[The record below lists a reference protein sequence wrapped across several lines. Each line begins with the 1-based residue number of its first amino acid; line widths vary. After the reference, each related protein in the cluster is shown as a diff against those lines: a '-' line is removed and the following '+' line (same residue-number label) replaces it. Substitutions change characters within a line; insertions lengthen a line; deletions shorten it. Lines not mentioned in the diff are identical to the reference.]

1 MTTEMT
7 YNYIEEFLSDVQ
19 SRGRFTVT
27 LEELRNNFN
36 SSEKAIL
43 QNVFRLKSKNR
54 LAQVRKE
61 FYVIV
66 TPQYANRGMI
76 PSTLFIGD
84 LMEFLK
90 RDYYVG
96 LLSASALHG
105 AAHQQPMQFQVMI
118 KKPPLRSI
126 KNNKL
131 NISFFVKNS
140 WQEEDINQMKTETG
154 YINVSSPAL
163 TAFDLIHYN
172 KKIGGLNRVIPI
184 LEDLMENI
192 SASDLNKNAK
202 GQKITVIQRLGFILD
217 AMGNEQLATA
227 LYKRVEG
234 KPLRVIPISLAHKK
248 REGELNI
255 KWNVILNSELD
266 F

>member
-1 MTTEMT
+1 MVVEST
-7 YNYIEEFLSDVQ
+7 YNNIEDFLNKIQ
-19 SRGRFTVT
+19 SNGRFSVT
-27 LEELRNNFN
+27 LKELKNNFD

-43 QNVFRLKSKNR
+43 QNIFRLKRKNQ

-66 TPQYANRGMI
+66 PPQYSNRGMI

-84 LMEFLK
+84 LMEFLE

-96 LLSASALHG
+96 LMSASALHG
-105 AAHQQPMQFQVMI
+105 AGHQQPMQFQVMTT
-118 KKPPLRSI
+118 KPSLRNI

-131 NISFFVKNS
+131 NIHFFVKS
-140 WQEEDINQMKTETG
+140 KWQEGDINQKKTGTG

-172 KKIGGLNRVIPI
+172 KKIGGLNRIIPI

-192 SASDLNKNAK
+192 RTSDLKRTAK
-202 GQKITVIQRLGFILD
+202 GQKFPEIQRLGFILD
-217 AMGNEQLATA
+217 ALGNDQLATA
-227 LYKRVEG
+227 LYKRIEG
-234 KPLRVIPISLAHKK
+234 KPLKVIPLSLAHKK
-248 REGELNI
+248 REGELNS
-255 KWNVILNSELD
+255 KWKVILNSELD

>member
-1 MTTEMT
+1 MIVEAT
-7 YNYIEEFLSDVQ
+7 YNYIEDFLNEIQ
-19 SRGRFTVT
+19 SKGRFSVT
-27 LEELRNNFN
+27 LEELKNNFD

-43 QNVFRLKSKNR
+43 QNIFRLKRKNQ

-66 TPQYANRGMI
+66 PPQYSNRGMI

-105 AAHQQPMQFQVMI
+105 AGHQQPMQFQVI
-118 KKPPLRSI
+118 TKKPSLRSI

-131 NISFFVKNS
+131 NIHFFVKS
-140 WQEEDINQMKTETG
+140 KWQEDDINQKKTETG

-184 LEDLMENI
+184 LEDLMESI
-192 SASDLNKNAK
+192 RTSDLNKTAK
-202 GQKITVIQRLGFILD
+202 GQRIPEIQRLGFILD
-217 AMGNEQLATA
+217 ALGNEQLATA

-234 KPLRVIPISLAHKK
+234 KPLMAIPISLAHKK
-248 REGELNI
+248 REGELNS